1 MYTLVLRHKRHINK
15 TCWGHAQKHLRI
27 RRFFWGFPLLH
38 AVGWNFHFSMA
49 PKSATAPKSAKTDAT
64 ALAQA
69 LSILWVPWSW
79 MKFACGACWMKQ
91 CRGTVGRWL
100 LKRDCPE
107 FQQGTPVCFT
117 FSPDFGPR
125 MFSFLG
131 RRFPPTI
138 RCLSGEVGAAQQ
150 AGNLMLECFGRSDAP
165 GVEAAQQRCG

>member
-1 MYTLVLRHKRHINK
+1 MYRYIIHCHSFFKCIPLCSGTSDISI
-15 TCWGHAQKHLRI
+15 KHVGAM
-27 RRFFWGFPLLH
+27 RRNICAYTVFFLGFPLLH

-49 PKSATAPKSAKTDAT
+49 PKSATAPKSAMAPKSAKTDAT

-100 LKRDCPE
+100 LMRDCPE

-117 FSPDFGPR
+117 FSPDFGPW

-138 RCLSGEVGAAQQ
+138 RFSA
-150 AGNLMLECFGRSDAP
+150 
-165 GVEAAQQRCG
+165 